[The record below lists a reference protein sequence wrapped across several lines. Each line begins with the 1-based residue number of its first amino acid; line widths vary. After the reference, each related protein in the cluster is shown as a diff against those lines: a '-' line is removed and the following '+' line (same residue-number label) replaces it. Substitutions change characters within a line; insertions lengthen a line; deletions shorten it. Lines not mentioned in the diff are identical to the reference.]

1 MKRTWNFHI
10 YTPDFLVDSI
20 LDYIFHC
27 CKCNRTY
34 IRARIHQCESVYV
47 GGKWREHY
55 YIDINTFIIIMNT
68 SELSSIINDT
78 MMIIDWLAYYIQN
91 KKNEWE
97 ENKSWNLIIVNVSDV
112 RECKVLWYYYVQ
124 CMHIIQYTL
133 VHVYTKLYTSHN
145 IEGHEERRERGRKR
159 ERNHYVCWVQVV
171 VLFFFS
177 CAIIIVVIVDVVF
190 CCCCCCCVCGREF
203 LRATHICMV
212 VDVFIWL
219 RRMIQTKKKFCA
231 QNGVNVR
238 KQMIIIKV
246 VVVE

>member
-1 MKRTWNFHI
+1 MVCIIKSKEFHKQLSHFPWNFS
-10 YTPDFLVDSI
+10 TKSFSSSFL
-20 LDYIFHC
+20 
-27 CKCNRTY
+27 NGR
-34 IRARIHQCESVYV
+34 
-47 GGKWREHY
+47 
-55 YIDINTFIIIMNT
+55 IIIWTAIDLFMNITCCSIEQMICVT
-68 SELSSIINDT
+68 SSNQSHH
-78 MMIIDWLAYYIQN
+78 WL
-91 KKNEWE
+91 
-97 ENKSWNLIIVNVSDV
+97 KSDIYNLHIGE
-112 RECKVLWYYYVQ
+112 RE
-124 CMHIIQYTL
+124 
-133 VHVYTKLYTSHN
+133 
-145 IEGHEERRERGRKR
+145 R